1 MKCLPLG
8 SPLLGGALL
17 APAFL
22 VQVLFAGP
30 QQPFTRI
37 AAEDNINSRYTV
49 ESVELAGD
57 PLASISTSL
66 RNSLQSLIG
75 ERFNAEELQDLAREL
90 RKELHLKSATPRVM
104 RGTAPDRVK
113 VVYEIKR
120 RSVTFDISVPKFL
133 YHSKQGWS
141 AQMDASTTIARTN
154 NFTFGIVS
162 DGDELTERYAGIATR
177 YENTHVGTDRVHFQF
192 QFETYH
198 EQWNRSTLQA
208 IGNAAIGGELLSI
221 YRKRQNYEPTVTFI
235 LSKALTFTAGA
246 GFEQMDAQMPVP
258 GASGRTE
265 AAHALI
271 AALRYRNRRE
281 GLGGDEREINADY
294 SLRAASRALG
304 SDYVYTRQRF
314 GTRYAVTHNR
324 HSLSDEFTAG
334 YITGRA
340 PLFERFV
347 VGTSSLLRGWN
358 RYAIDPIGGD
368 RLVHNSITYGYR
380 FPEVVAE
387 VFYDAGALWNR
398 GQSPAARHSLGVGF
412 RQGIFSASVSFPIR
426 EGRIDPIFMVGMNY

>member
-1 MKCLPLG
+1 MKSLPLG
-8 SPLLGGALL
+8 FLLLGGA
-17 APAFL
+17 
-22 VQVLFAGP
+22 LFAGP

-37 AAEDNINSRYTV
+37 VADDNINSRYTV

-57 PLASISTSL
+57 PLVSISASL

-104 RGTAPDRVK
+104 RGTTSDQVK

-141 AQMDASTTIARTN
+141 AQMNATTTIARTN

-198 EQWNRSTLQA
+198 EQWNRSTLDV
-208 IGNAAIGGELLSI
+208 IGNASGGGERLSI
-221 YRKRQNYEPTVTFI
+221 YRTRQNYEPTATFI
-235 LSKALTFTAGA
+235 LTKGLTFIAGA
-246 GFEQMDAQMPVP
+246 GFEQMDTQMPLQ
-258 GASGRTE
+258 AAAGRAE
-265 AAHALI
+265 AAHTLI
-271 AALRYRNRRE
+271 AGLRYHARTE
-281 GLGGDEREINADY
+281 SSSGEINADY
-294 SLRAASRALG
+294 SLRAAMRALG

-314 GTRYAVTHNR
+314 ATRYAVARNR
-324 HSLSDEFTAG
+324 HSLADEFTAG

-358 RYAIDPIGGD
+358 RYEIDPIGGD
-368 RLVHNSITYGYR
+368 RLVHNSVTYGYR

-398 GQSPAARHSLGVGF
+398 GQGPAARHSLGVGF
-412 RQGIFSASVSFPIR
+412 RQGIFSACVAFPVR